1 MSFKATGIRDMK
13 KFAVLLLA
21 WAFANVVAITT
32 VNRYEQYALEREFNL
47 RPGILNEFRE
57 LEIETSTSAATAP
70 ARYRLYEPQVA
81 GLTAKYPVVL
91 YLHGAGERGFDNARQ
106 LRSVPS
112 WLTEPPCSTRYSCF
126 VLVPQCPDKMNWQSF
141 REASKSSK
149 HESTDVII
157 KMLESV
163 LKDPAADCDRV
174 YLIGYSMGSF
184 GTWEL
189 AAEYPDYF
197 AAVVPI
203 SGGASPELSKRL
215 SNVPLWALHGDCDT
229 VCAVEQTRE
238 IVSALNDRGS
248 GVRYTE
254 LAGVGHDAQDALLKN
269 DAETL
274 KWLFEQS
281 RQRSSEKIAAE

>member
-1 MSFKATGIRDMK
+1 MK
-13 KFAVLLLA
+13 RFSVLLLT
-21 WAFANVVAITT
+21 WAFANVVAMTT
-32 VNRYEQYALEREFNL
+32 INRYERCALERESNL

-57 LEIETSTSAATAP
+57 LEIETSTSALPAP
-70 ARYRLYEPQVA
+70 AKYRLYEPQIA
-81 GLTAKYPVVL
+81 GLHVKYPVVL

-112 WLTEPPCSTRYSCF
+112 WLTESPFSTRFSCF
-126 VLVPQCPDKMNWQSF
+126 VVAPQCPDRMNWQSF
-141 REASKSSK
+141 REASKSSSD
-149 HESTDVII
+149 ESADVII

-215 SNVPLWALHGDCDT
+215 SNVAVWALHGDCDT

-238 IVSALNDRGS
+238 IVSALNIQGS

-254 LAGVGHDAQDALLKN
+254 LTGVGHDAQDALLKN
-269 DAETL
+269 DAEIL
-274 KWLFEQS
+274 KWLFEQR
-281 RQRSSEKIAAE
+281 RQRSFEKIVVE